1 MVLKLQVIKPKVKL
15 KKNKITM
22 RKGEKARIKIKKKL
36 SSDQVKKYRVDHKK
50 VVRVTGNGKITGRKK
65 GRTYVMVIMKSGVRK
80 RCRIIVR

>member
-15 KKNKITM
+15 KKNKITI

-50 VVRVTGNGKITGRKK
+50 LYG
-65 GRTYVMVIMKSGVRK
+65 
-80 RCRIIVR
+80 